1 MGSRTL
7 AALARAIRGLG
18 AWLYPSPAIRGHD
31 PELHLRIGLLAM
43 LYVIVGTLSMGAGI
57 AVIST
62 SGGLDSGSGIPTTPG
77 VLGAAILLA
86 AISVFAP
93 QAIFRTGATSS
104 ARAILEAPSIP
115 IRPWS
120 STTIRFNAVLV
131 GAMLA
136 GLYLTPAVALV
147 LLETAYLVRTLVLN
161 RTTITRDPNGRYF
174 HLQHAASVMLVSA
187 VAFVIVRPLAP
198 AVIEGFSPIP
208 LFLAAIVALYVGL
221 AMDALDRWA
230 RMERVG
236 WAIVRDATDARR
248 FFVALVSALLAWLV
262 TMTGERLLAV
272 PGAGGQTAA
281 IAAGLGVFAASWL
294 LLWVGS
300 ISLWRAEAER
310 TLNLWASHQVRIATR
325 LADESLAPELAA
337 KAALTTTSR
346 MALVVFGAMQALTV
360 HDTGEGVPKKNL
372 AVAHRY
378 ERAPRERLDTVTTL
392 SALHIPLY
400 PSSEQVNTSGVTV
413 WDCLAPGRFAA
424 QSQALLLKF
433 SELATLTMV
442 SPLLAGGGDRGAA
455 AYDSMFDATHH
466 WPNMAAL
473 MASMKRLIDRFDRNP
488 HQASLVLG
496 VYGIDEFSAL
506 AGGRYEHAAI
516 GQVMRAALAN
526 PAFSGHEFFVAYE
539 RPGRIWVA
547 LSGGPVIRTSIQL
560 LRDLQQAMNAVD
572 QGQSTSMDVDV
583 LVTTSFGYAAHQVDD
598 LTPEGLV
605 QTALDRLA
613 VDQATRNPF
622 TIPDFSTL
630 DLRPEQVFDVETT
643 PVTVENLLDGLRA
656 DRGTSRFVTDIT
668 PVRRVQ
674 DDAVEA
680 LLIGVGWAREFK
692 HLDLRVPENLLKAV
706 NRQAHLAALAV
717 QISADALNGT
727 ALAADAA
734 GLHDT
739 PLVVRVPSILVH
751 PEAGDL
757 SLPNVLVPL
766 IDFQTSA
773 RTVLLL
779 EDVPSGAGQ
788 ALRTLVDRGLSIAV
802 TAAAAAGADGS
813 DLIGWRP
820 WGIVFP
826 SQVMQSDHGIDSLV
840 IQQTSS
846 ACASQQTRLIGCVD
860 RPVDQE
866 EAAECDIS
874 ATLDLNATSRTVE
887 TALRPSGGERAPTP
901 RTPTHRPVWAG

>member
-7 AALARAIRGLG
+7 AGLALVIRSLG
-18 AWLYPSPAIRGHD
+18 AWLYPSPALRGKD
-31 PELHLRIGLLAM
+31 AVLHLRIGLLAVVYTT
-43 LYVIVGTLSMGAGI
+43 LGTMSMAVGI
-57 AVIST
+57 AVISAG
-62 SGGLDSGSGIPTTPG
+62 GGLDSGSGIATTPG

-104 ARAILEAPSIP
+104 ARAILESPSIP
-115 IRPWS
+115 IRPWN
-120 STTIRFNAVLV
+120 STTLRFNAVLV

-136 GLYLTPAVALV
+136 GLYLAPAVALV
-147 LLETAYLVRTLVLN
+147 LLGTAYLVRTLVLN

-174 HLQHAASVMLVSA
+174 HLHHAASMMLVSA
-187 VAFVIVRPLAP
+187 VAFVIVRPLAA
-198 AVIEGFSPIP
+198 AVIKGFSPVP
-208 LFLAAIVALYVGL
+208 LLLAAVVALYVGL
-221 AMDALDRWA
+221 ALDALDRWA
-230 RMERVG
+230 RMERSG

-248 FFVALVSALLAWLV
+248 FVVALVSALIAWLV
-262 TMTGERLLAV
+262 AMTGERLLAL
-272 PGAGGQTAA
+272 PGGGGQASA
-281 IAAGLGVFAASWL
+281 ILAGLGVFIASWL

-310 TLNLWASHQVRIATR
+310 TLNLWAAHQVRIATR
-325 LADESLAPELAA
+325 LADGSLAPELAA

-360 HDTGEGVPKKNL
+360 HDTGEGAPRKHL
-372 AVAHRY
+372 AITHRY
-378 ERAPRERLDTVTTL
+378 ERAPRERPDTVTTL
-392 SALHIPLY
+392 SALQIPLY
-400 PSSEQVNTSGVTV
+400 PSAEQVNASGVTV

-442 SPLLAGGGDRGAA
+442 SPMLAGGGERSTA
-455 AYDSMFDATHH
+455 AYDSMFDPAYH

-473 MASMKRLIDRFDRNP
+473 TVSMKRLIERFDRNP
-488 HQASLVLG
+488 HQASLVVG

-516 GQVMRAALAN
+516 GHVVRAALAN
-526 PAFSGHEFFVAYE
+526 PAFSGHDFFVAYE

-560 LRDLQQAMNAVD
+560 LRDLQQTLNTVD
-572 QGQSTSMDVDV
+572 QGASTSMDVDV

-622 TIPDFSTL
+622 TVPDFSTL
-630 DLRPEQVFDVETT
+630 DLRPEQIFDVETT
-643 PVTVENLLDGLRA
+643 PVTVENLLESLRS
-656 DRGTSRFVTDIT
+656 DRGTERFVTSVT

-674 DDAVEA
+674 DDAVEG

-692 HLDLRVPENLLKAV
+692 HLDMRVPENLLKAV
-706 NRQAHLAALAV
+706 NRQAHLAALAI
-717 QISADALNGT
+717 QIFADALNAT
-727 ALAADAA
+727 VSAADAT
-734 GLHDT
+734 GLSVA
-739 PLVVRVPSILVH
+739 PLIVRVPSILVH

-779 EDVPSGAGQ
+779 EDIPSGAGQ
-788 ALRTLVDRGLSIAV
+788 ALRTLVDRGLRIAV

-813 DLIGWRP
+813 DLVGWRP

-826 SQVMQSDHGIDSLV
+826 LQVMQSDHGIDSLV

-846 ACASQQTRLIGCVD
+846 ACAGQQTRLIGCVD
-860 RPVDQE
+860 RPVDRD

-874 ATLDLNATSRTVE
+874 ATLNINATSRTVE
-887 TALRPSGGERAPTP
+887 AALTPSHRERTSKN
-901 RTPTHRPVWAG
+901 RTVWAG

>member
-7 AALARAIRGLG
+7 SGFAHVVRRFG
-18 AWLYPSPAIRGHD
+18 AWLYPSPATRGHE
-31 PELHLRIGLLAM
+31 PELHLRIGLLAVT
-43 LYVIVGTLSMGAGI
+43 YAIVGTVAMGAGL

-62 SGGLDSGSGIPTTPG
+62 SGGLGSGSDVATTPG

-104 ARAILEAPSIP
+104 ARAILESPSIP
-115 IRPWS
+115 IRPWN

-147 LLETAYLVRTLVLN
+147 LLETAYFARTFVLN
-161 RTTITRDPNGRYF
+161 RTTIMRDPNGRYF
-174 HLQHAASVMLVSA
+174 HLHHAASMMLISA
-187 VAFVIVRPLAP
+187 VAFVIVRPLAA
-198 AVIEGFSPIP
+198 AVVKGFSPIP
-208 LFLAAIVALYVGL
+208 LLLAAAVALYVGL

-230 RMERVG
+230 RMEKSG

-248 FFVALVSALLAWLV
+248 LVVALVSALLAWLV
-262 TMTGERLLAV
+262 AMTGERLPAI
-272 PGAGGQTAA
+272 PDAGGDTAA
-281 IAAGLGVFAASWL
+281 ILAGLGVFVASWL

-310 TLNLWASHQVRIATR
+310 TLNLWAAHQVRIATR
-325 LADESLAPELAA
+325 LADGSLAPALAA

-360 HDTGEGVPKKNL
+360 HDTGQGPPRKNL
-372 AVAHRY
+372 AIAHRF
-378 ERAPRERLDTVTTL
+378 ERAPRERQDTVTTL

-413 WDCLAPGRFAA
+413 WDCLAPGRFAS

-442 SPLLAGGGDRGAA
+442 SPMLAGGGERSAA
-455 AYDSMFDATHH
+455 AYDSMFDQTHH
-466 WPNMAAL
+466 WPSMAAL
-473 MASMKRLIDRFDRNP
+473 MVSMKRLIERFDRNP
-488 HQASLVLG
+488 HQLSLVVG
-496 VYGIDEFSAL
+496 VYGIDEFPAL
-506 AGGRYEHAAI
+506 AGGRFEHAAI
-516 GQVMRAALAN
+516 GKVLRTAMAN
-526 PAFSGHEFFVAYE
+526 PAFAGHEFFVAYE

-560 LRDLQQAMNAVD
+560 LRDLQQTLNSID
-572 QGQSTSMDVDV
+572 QGASTSMDVDV

-622 TIPDFSTL
+622 TVPDFSTL
-630 DLRPEQVFDVETT
+630 DLRPEQIFELETT
-643 PVTVENLLDGLRA
+643 PVTVENLLESLRS
-656 DRGTSRFVTDIT
+656 DRRTDRFVTNII
-668 PVRRVQ
+668 PVHRVQ

-692 HLDLRVPENLLKAV
+692 HLDMRVPENLLKAV
-706 NRQAHLAALAV
+706 NRQAHLASLAV
-717 QISADALNGT
+717 QISADAINAT

-734 GLHDT
+734 GLGVT
-739 PLVVRVPSILVH
+739 PLIIRVPSILVH

-779 EDVPSGAGQ
+779 EDIPSGAGQ

-826 SQVMQSDHGIDSLV
+826 LQVMQSDHGIDSLV
-840 IQQTSS
+840 IQPTAS
-846 ACASQQTRLIGCVD
+846 ACAGQQTRLIGCSD
-860 RPVDQE
+860 RSINRD
-866 EAAECDIS
+866 EAAEYDIS
-874 ATLDLNATSRTVE
+874 ATLDISATSRTVD
-887 TALRPSGGERAPTP
+887 AAI
-901 RTPTHRPVWAG
+901 TPTYRERTASNRKAWAG